1 MDKDTTIE
9 YITTVEYA
17 VKVVAR
23 SSDLSEQE
31 LRQIVKKA
39 VEADL
44 VRDSAAINGM
54 CGGTIDG
61 NKGYSYRYE
70 AISPVKDK

>member
-1 MDKDTTIE
+1 MKKETEIE

-17 VKVVAR
+17 VRVVAR

-54 CGGTIDG
+54 CGSKD
-61 NKGYSYRYE
+61 YSYRYE

>member
-1 MDKDTTIE
+1 MNKETEIE

-17 VKVVAR
+17 VKVIAR

-31 LRQIVKKA
+31 LRQIVKKS
-39 VEADL
+39 VEEDL
-44 VRDSAAINGM
+44 INNSLAINGQ
-54 CGGTIDG
+54 CGAVTED

-70 AISPVKDK
+70 AIAPVK